1 MTVIKSIHLAPE
13 ERWIHPQAV
22 ILTSGHKRRQG
33 VTAAGGH
40 PTAGEM
46 TADSGSRR
54 QRGMQGGS
62 PAKRPEVFHAGATSP
77 HTPTAPSSHP
87 ITTQGDG

>member
-13 ERWIHPQAV
+13 ERWIHPQAI

-33 VTAAGGH
+33 VTASGGH

-46 TADSGSRR
+46 TADGSSRR
-54 QRGMQGGS
+54 QRGVRAGS
-62 PAKRPEVFHAGATSP
+62 PAKQPRGA
-77 HTPTAPSSHP
+77 
-87 ITTQGDG
+87 